1 MTPAADTEAA
11 ELTLWRSIRA
21 AVSSLS
27 DDFLRFVAA
36 NLAWLA
42 VAGATLLLGRVSFP
56 AHLLSLLL
64 VPATFGLAR
73 MAANSVRGRPAR
85 LHQFREG
92 PLRRGAVAL
101 GLGCVQVV
109 VATLG
114 TLNIIVGVQ
123 APTLPLVLSAI
134 FSGYVLL
141 VVAATISA
149 LWPLLMDPARDRV
162 PIRRLIRLSLTVIAT
177 RPGRMFGLVLVES
190 LLVAVALQAFVAA
203 VILPGFGVLVAAWVV
218 LTAAD
223 RIESGTTGPAG

>member
-1 MTPAADTEAA
+1 M
-11 ELTLWRSIRA
+11 
-21 AVSSLS
+21 
-27 DDFLRFVAA
+27 
-36 NLAWLA
+36 
-42 VAGATLLLGRVSFP
+42 
-56 AHLLSLLL
+56 
-64 VPATFGLAR
+64 
-73 MAANSVRGRPAR
+73 
-85 LHQFREG
+85 
-92 PLRRGAVAL
+92 
-101 GLGCVQVV
+101 V